1 MYVSN
6 LTNFTKLCRLLET
19 FFNTQKTFQRCLNVV
34 VRTIWLRSVG
44 QYQINVET
52 TCMYTLKFTTFN
64 NVKLML
70 SISTLILTTSDNA
83 ETMLPF
89 LTSSFT
95 KLTNVETKFC
105 RQFSKSWKKQKKFFE
120 LQKTNDSLDY
130 QHLLWIAIGYF

>member
-34 VRTIWLRSVG
+34 VRAIWLRSVG
-44 QYQINVET
+44 QYQIKVET

-70 SISTLILTTSDNA
+70 SISTLILATSDNA